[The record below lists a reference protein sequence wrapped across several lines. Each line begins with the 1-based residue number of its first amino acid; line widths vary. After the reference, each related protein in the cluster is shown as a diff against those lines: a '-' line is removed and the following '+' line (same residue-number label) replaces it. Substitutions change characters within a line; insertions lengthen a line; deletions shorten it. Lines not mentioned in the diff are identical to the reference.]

1 MKVIRTFVTVL
12 VLTAIATL
20 GFAEDKKLAV
30 DPSGTWRWDFEFNGN
45 TVKNVLKLN
54 ATSDGKVTG
63 TLSARERSMEVTEG
77 QIADGKLSFLVK
89 ADTPRAFKL
98 AFTGKVD
105 GDKVDG
111 VASAKTDDGSREFPW
126 TAKRSVESSD
136 VVGAWKLKITL
147 PSDQTLQPL
156 LTIALKDQMLSASY
170 LTGDGKTLEAK
181 QLEIKDNQ
189 LQFEIDSVYDTAKLH
204 VAFKGRPY
212 GSKIIG
218 KLKYTVNGDSG
229 ELDYTGA
236 LQPDK
241 K

>member
-1 MKVIRTFVTVL
+1 MKVIRTFVSFL
-12 VLTAIATL
+12 FLAAIAAL

-30 DPSGTWRWDFEFNGN
+30 DPSGTWRWDFEYNGD
-45 TVKNVLKLN
+45 TIKNVLKLN
-54 ATSDGKVTG
+54 TTSDGKVTG
-63 TLSARERSMEVTEG
+63 TLSARDRSMEVTEG
-77 QIADGKLSFLVK
+77 QIADGKLSFLIN
-89 ADTPRAFKL
+89 ADAFKL
-98 AFTGKVD
+98 VFKGKVD
-105 GDKVDG
+105 GDKVEG
-111 VASAKTDDGSREFPW
+111 EASAKSDNGSREFPW

-156 LTIALKDQMLSASY
+156 LTVALKDQKLTAIYLSD
-170 LTGDGKTLEAK
+170 DGKTIEAK

-189 LQFEIDSVYDTAKLH
+189 LQFEIDTDYDNAKLH

-212 GSKIIG
+212 GSKIMG
-218 KLKYTVNGDSG
+218 KLKYTVNDDSG